1 MSGLELII
9 GIVGIGCGV
18 FFLYVN
24 IVSHLNID
32 IPMDDKDDD
41 SYEGELLWC
50 YYYPSFKKLWVQ
62 WKL

>member
-9 GIVGIGCGV
+9 GIVCIGCGV

-32 IPMDDKDDD
+32 ILMDDTDDD
-41 SYEGELLWC
+41 SYEGELL
-50 YYYPSFKKLWVQ
+50 
-62 WKL
+62 